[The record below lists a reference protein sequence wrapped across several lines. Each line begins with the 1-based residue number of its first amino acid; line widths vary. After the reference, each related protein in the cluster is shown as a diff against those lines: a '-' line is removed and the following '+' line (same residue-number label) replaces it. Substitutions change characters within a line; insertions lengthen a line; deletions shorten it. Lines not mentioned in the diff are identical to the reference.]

1 LELLERL
8 GVAGEL
14 AVSGMSGLR
23 NIENNLA
30 FDNQMVMCLSG
41 I

>member
-14 AVSGMSGLR
+14 AVSGMTALE
-23 NIENNLA
+23 NIENNPAIHNHL
-30 FDNQMVMCLSG
+30 VM
-41 I
+41 